1 MHVSRPK
8 VIGEE
13 LVKHYVIEVD
23 GIKTDIDVYRVVD
36 PQYGTHDYIAYVIDN
51 VPDWAI
57 ALPIEKIV
65 EWIGSGMES
74 SKAITKGL
82 KEVSVKASQDNVM
95 LATNLFLRWNNHY
108 GPLTPVLMMDDV
120 TDIYI
125 NKEGS
130 KFGLGGIYVDHS
142 ELGLVRV
149 IIGWEPYDVRKG
161 KKVVKTIR
169 FDFNGFVNYIMRRAS
184 RRAGT
189 PITAY
194 NPVASIV
201 DSEFGVR
208 ISIEAEPV
216 SMGSISIRV
225 LPRRPWTLPEMVS
238 RGMISIDDAARL
250 WLLAEHKVP
259 VLIIGPMGAGKTSL
273 QNAIAYML
281 VNRPMAIIMD
291 VAELFLPYHKVV
303 KPMFER
309 VSYAH
314 GIRNINK
321 AELIKQALR
330 SGVDIIVLNEARSY
344 EEFKALAE
352 AITLGHGALTTFH
365 ADNFKAAE
373 VRLENLGL
381 EARDLLNI
389 AVVVELGIMKQSRYN
404 QVTNVY
410 ELVTHRFVRSIF
422 NSDEYMKILGKTYG
436 DEYVIK
442 QLQYRRAFLMRAV
455 NSGLNYEQ
463 LAGLLYAFYK
473 DPEKFIKNVENNTA
487 GTSNSGQNSQNNQEI
502 PEEVLKLDEEF
513 TNPFKDELK

>member
-1 MHVSRPK
+1 MHVSKPK

-13 LVKHYVIEVD
+13 LVKHYVIEAD
-23 GIKTDIDVYRVVD
+23 GVKSDVDVYKVVD
-36 PQYGTHDYIAYVIDN
+36 PQYGVHDYIAYVIDN

-57 ALPIEKIV
+57 ALPIERIV
-65 EWIGSGMES
+65 EMISSGMELK
-74 SKAITKGL
+74 KAVIKGL
-82 KEVSVKASQDNVM
+82 KEIRVKTSQDNVI

-125 NKEGS
+125 NKEGN
-130 KFGLGGIYVDHS
+130 KFGLGGIYIDHS

-149 IIGWEPYDVRKG
+149 MISWDLYEVRKG
-161 KKVVKTIR
+161 GRVIKAIK
-169 FDFNGFVNYIMRRAS
+169 FDFNEFVNYVMKRAS

-194 NPVASIV
+194 NPVASVV

-225 LPRRPWTLPEMVS
+225 LPRRPWTLPEMVG
-238 RGMISIDDAARL
+238 RGMISIEDATRL
-250 WLLAEHKVP
+250 WFLADYKVP
-259 VLIIGPMGAGKTSL
+259 ILIIGPMGAGKTSL

-281 VNRPMAIIMD
+281 VNKPMAIIMD

-314 GIRNINK
+314 GIRNIDK

-330 SGVDIIVLNEARSY
+330 SGVDIVVLNEARSR
-344 EEFKALAE
+344 EEFRALAE

-365 ADNFKAAE
+365 ADNIKAAE

-389 AVVVELGIMKQSRYN
+389 AVVVELGMTKQSRYN

-410 ELVTHRFVRSIF
+410 ELVTHRFVKAIHNF
-422 NSDEYMKILGKTYG
+422 NEYLQVLGKTYSE
-436 DEYVIK
+436 DYITK
-442 QLQYRRAFLMRAV
+442 QLQYRRAFLMKAV
-455 NSGLNYEQ
+455 SSGLNYEQ

-473 DPEKFIKNVENNTA
+473 DPEKFIKDVESNTA
-487 GTSNSGQNSQNNQEI
+487 SSSSTEPATLNNQEI
-502 PEEVLKLDEEF
+502 PEELLKLDNDF
-513 TNPFKDELK
+513 TNPFKHELG